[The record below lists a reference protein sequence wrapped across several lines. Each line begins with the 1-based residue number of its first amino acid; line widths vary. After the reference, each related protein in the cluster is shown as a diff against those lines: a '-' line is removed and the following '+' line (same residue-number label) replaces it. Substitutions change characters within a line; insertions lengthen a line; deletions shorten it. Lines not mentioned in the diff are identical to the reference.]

1 MNKSMTI
8 NTKGEGFIF
17 PKKIKCYS
25 NSVKLMKVGQKTH
38 LNPQFQGHNRISDL
52 NEAML
57 NIKKQ
62 NNSSQV

>member
-38 LNPQFQGHNRISDL
+38 LNPQF
-52 NEAML
+52 
-57 NIKKQ
+57 
-62 NNSSQV
+62 